1 MSKTRSGALKANLNG
16 ELQVEIALR
25 HAGGGGGS
33 HRPSCKLATSEI
45 TLSLTMTEEDFFNSL
60 IIAEAAEQMVV
71 VKNKSENSNDE
82 PKRHFYTFS
91 PG

>member
-1 MSKTRSGALKANLNG
+1 
-16 ELQVEIALR
+16 
-25 HAGGGGGS
+25 
-33 HRPSCKLATSEI
+33 
-45 TLSLTMTEEDFFNSL
+45 MTEEDSDFFNSL